1 MLQHLIDKYKLQLKK
16 GSDFDSF
23 FTDIEFQKLDS
34 ISVRR
39 FLEKIK
45 PHNNPTSL
53 TSLFNSGLLNKLNK
67 EDLYLFIGNN
77 DGTINLLWLL
87 VFYSKKSKIFN
98 NDTLLKLS
106 PHHIIELL
114 EQPNEDFKGQNIL
127 LYIAEN
133 CPGQELNNFLS
144 SPVFLRAK
152 SASQHFLINQ
162 LHSVDDN
169 DNDVLHT
176 AAKNTETFAFLINS
190 SILSELTDQDKHD
203 LLFSKVNAVSIVE
216 DFLPTDRQSSEILL
230 NSHILASTD
239 SNEKLSII
247 GEIKKMKGTVDNED
261 TIDRS
266 KLEWIIKT
274 HSFKSLNCSE
284 KLNVVTCDNVD
295 LVGADCVTFP
305 QDHCHS

>member
-1 MLQHLIDKYKLQLKK
+1 MLQYLIDKYKLQLKK
-16 GSDFDSF
+16 GSDFDDF
-23 FTDIEFQKLDS
+23 FTDVEFQKLDS

-45 PHNNPTSL
+45 PDNNPTFL
-53 TSLFNSGLLNKLNK
+53 TALFNSGLLNKLNE
-67 EDLYLFIGNN
+67 EDLYLFIGNH
-77 DGTINLLWLL
+77 DGTVNLLWLL
-87 VFYSKKSKIFN
+87 VFYSKKSEIFN
-98 NDTLLKLS
+98 NTSLLNLS
-106 PHHIIELL
+106 SHHIIDLL

-133 CPGQELNNFLS
+133 CPGKELNNFLS

-152 SASQHFLINQ
+152 SESQQFLINQ

-169 DNDVLHT
+169 DSDVLHT
-176 AAKNTETFAFLINS
+176 AAKNTEKFAFLINS
-190 SILSELTDQDKHD
+190 PTLSELTGQDKHN
-203 LLFSKVNAVSIVE
+203 LLFSKVNAVSVVE

-230 NSHILASTD
+230 NSLILESTD

-261 TIDRS
+261 AIDRS

-274 HSFKSLNCSE
+274 RSFKSLDCSE
-284 KLNVVTCDNVD
+284 KLDVVTCDNVD
-295 LVGADCVTFP
+295 LLGADCVSSP